1 MYAREIRYK
10 VDGPGTNE
18 TATGYVAS
26 PARYSTISVED
37 LADHIS
43 ADSRVERSK
52 VAVITDSLIKQIREM
67 VLNGHKIEIPHLGS
81 FKPKIKGGMAVS
93 IEDIDAAA
101 FNARVKFTPSM
112 ELKRELQSAR
122 IVKTEIPSAPA
133 SPTVEEVKA
142 SILASF
148 PSEAKAYVKKNYPDS
163 NYVLIL
169 SPNTQQRA
177 ALSVSQLVDKNTST
191 KNVLCVTVQ
200 CGFKV
205 EGAPDT
211 DKPLLITKIIAA
223 KDEAGVYSV
232 FDGEAILGQSAE
244 SVQRGVFEEQNATID
259 VISSFYKV
267 PEPFTVQI

>member
-1 MYAREIRYK
+1 MGTIKMYAREIRYK
-10 VDGPGTNE
+10 VNGPGTEE

-101 FNARVKFTPSM
+101 FNARVKFLPSM

-133 SPTVEEVKA
+133 APTVAEVKA
-142 SILASF
+142 AILANVIKDGKAFMKEYDPEGQYTIQQEDGNVVSRIVCNNLLLKDGTEAGATFARVIFLPATGSGLPSVGYSKLIATKDETNGFKSF
-148 PSEAKAYVKKNYPDS
+148 DALVLTENASSYKKGWLSETAEAKSFMSESY
-163 NYVLIL
+163 
-169 SPNTQQRA
+169 
-177 ALSVSQLVDKNTST
+177 
-191 KNVLCVTVQ
+191 
-200 CGFKV
+200 FKV
-205 EGAPDT
+205 PQ
-211 DKPLLITKIIAA
+211 P
-223 KDEAGVYSV
+223 
-232 FDGEAILGQSAE
+232 
-244 SVQRGVFEEQNATID
+244 FEID
-259 VISSFYKV
+259 
-267 PEPFTVQI
+267 